1 MKKTATLQKNTV
13 INTGMRGMY
22 GSTANALDMNRAYA
36 GTGTFAKA
44 RTKIH
49 PSEAGVV
56 SGRRV
61 RVESPEPVRTA
72 VRSLGRLFTLRGIL
86 VMLVSALSIA
96 AVLILMLFN
105 FESATVH
112 GNTKYSQEQIE
123 SFIKRGY
130 LGENTF
136 VMALKYHHRTV
147 KDIPFV
153 DQIDIDI
160 ITPSTVRVNIKEK
173 PTDCCVFY
181 NGKNVYMSSDGM
193 IQTVSGRAVEDTT
206 MINGVVLTHSNTD
219 TRALAKNQLGL
230 NLSLELMRAAQ
241 KYGICPD
248 SIDVDEKSSLTV
260 TFDQVKVLVG
270 KTGYDQK
277 MFKMHQILPYMEGR
291 SGTISMIAYTG
302 LEATD
307 SEIVLSPN
315 MSEKEAREAVKA
327 QETASGAAG
336 NTGEAAQ
343 EAEAEANKVQN
354 PAAGAAET
362 SGAGALDG
370 AGSEAGEAAKETLP
384 AEGQGQNESTA
395 PAESA
400 AGQEAAEP
408 ETPAA
413 GEKVQEGTSPEA
425 ETPAAEP
432 AEGTSE
438 GQLQNNSQT
447 SPAEGKGA
455 ADRTGEGT
463 GTDGAAAQAQ
473 TQSPVVEAR
482 RAE

>member
-1 MKKTATLQKNTV
+1 
-13 INTGMRGMY
+13 
-22 GSTANALDMNRAYA
+22 
-36 GTGTFAKA
+36 
-44 RTKIH
+44 
-49 PSEAGVV
+49 
-56 SGRRV
+56 
-61 RVESPEPVRTA
+61 
-72 VRSLGRLFTLRGIL
+72 
-86 VMLVSALSIA
+86 
-96 AVLILMLFN
+96 
-105 FESATVH
+105 
-112 GNTKYSQEQIE
+112 
-123 SFIKRGY
+123 
-130 LGENTF
+130 
-136 VMALKYHHRTV
+136 
-147 KDIPFV
+147 
-153 DQIDIDI
+153 
-160 ITPSTVRVNIKEK
+160 
-173 PTDCCVFY
+173 
-181 NGKNVYMSSDGM
+181 
-193 IQTVSGRAVEDTT
+193 
-206 MINGVVLTHSNTD
+206 
-219 TRALAKNQLGL
+219 
-230 NLSLELMRAAQ
+230 MRAAQ

-336 NTGEAAQ
+336 NT
-343 EAEAEANKVQN
+343 AEASETAAAAEAGQAQG

-473 TQSPVVEAR
+473 TIQKNTDKLPNYCPYIIDQIKKQVLGK
-482 RAE
+482 